1 MWTGRRRNPY
11 YWPRREFRD
20 GWRAISALHN
30 KRERTAREPVIL
42 LTNPFA
48 ILGTDNDV
56 TTELGVTET
65 TKFSLAD
72 IVVLLKAV
80 ILYGGIIMALGS
92 LILLLFIRNNDRLFG
107 EHKERVTRILTI
119 IWLAESSV
127 TIFNILKTFFD
138 SIFGF

>member
-1 MWTGRRRNPY
+1 M
-11 YWPRREFRD
+11 
-20 GWRAISALHN
+20 
-30 KRERTAREPVIL
+30 IL

-119 IWLAESSV
+119 IWLAGSSV